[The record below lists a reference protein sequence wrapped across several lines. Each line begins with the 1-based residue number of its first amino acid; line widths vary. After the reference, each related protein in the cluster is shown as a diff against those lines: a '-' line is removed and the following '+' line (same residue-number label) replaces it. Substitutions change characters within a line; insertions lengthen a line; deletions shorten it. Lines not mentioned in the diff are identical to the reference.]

1 MQMKSLLHSKLGYLP
16 LKENQLIYVLFSNY
30 FEIDSFVN
38 TRSTHPIFKRCKCNE
53 IIGRKDQQKL
63 LSLFLGLQSNW
74 KCVFL
79 TNREKKIINGYSVG
93 ARELIPN
100 N

>member
-79 TNREKKIINGYSVG
+79 TNREKKNY
-93 ARELIPN
+93 
-100 N
+100 